1 MHQFNSVG
9 FLADDVLEYDYFLE
23 VFHLAQLNEELLDIC
38 QQVLDADLFYFQKFI
53 LQQHLY

>member
-1 MHQFNSVG
+1 MHQFDSIC

-23 VFHLAQLNEELLDIC
+23 VLHLAQLNEELLDIC
-38 QQVLDADLFYFQKFI
+38 MQILDTDLFYFQKFI